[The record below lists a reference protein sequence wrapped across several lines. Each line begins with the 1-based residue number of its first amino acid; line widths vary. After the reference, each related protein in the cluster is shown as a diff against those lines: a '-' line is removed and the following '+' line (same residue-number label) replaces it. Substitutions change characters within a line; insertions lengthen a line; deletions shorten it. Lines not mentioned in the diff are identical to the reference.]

1 MDFLAS
7 HFFMPRLTATL
18 AVAAAL
24 AATAAA
30 ASSRGRYDPC
40 SEPGLATKVC
50 VRGVEREGCF

>member
-1 MDFLAS
+1 
-7 HFFMPRLTATL
+7 MPRLTATL